1 MVVKEFSADLF
12 TFFSRDI
19 NVEKKFSA
27 LDGRA
32 KAEVTTLTFSDIKL
46 I

>member
-19 NVEKKFSA
+19 NVEKNSQRLMEEPKQ
-27 LDGRA
+27 
-32 KAEVTTLTFSDIKL
+32 KL
-46 I
+46 QL